1 MWKWKLEGRYGHA
14 QSRRLVSANDSLTWS
29 LGTKKEI
36 PATAMRMTEGR
47 KVWLMWKVSFLWDG
61 KFAYQLCNSGKYGK
75 FMYQLHSRWKVLRF
89 VYQLKRQW
97 KVRTCLQLL
106 KIRWKV
112 FNFQPVGRAA
122 VQVQEEESFFDIV
135 GTRSGRFA
143 PLMLSRYSATNIR

>member
-1 MWKWKLEGRYGHA
+1 
-14 QSRRLVSANDSLTWS
+14 
-29 LGTKKEI
+29 
-36 PATAMRMTEGR
+36 MRMTEGR

-106 KIRWKV
+106 KMRWKV
-112 FNFQPVGRAA
+112 LICNLQGEPQSKSRKKRASSISWEPEVADSHLWCFQ
-122 VQVQEEESFFDIV
+122 DILPPTFV
-135 GTRSGRFA
+135 NKEISVKMCDLNSPRGCQDV
-143 PLMLSRYSATNIR
+143 LSHLTLGSLHGF

>member
-1 MWKWKLEGRYGHA
+1 
-14 QSRRLVSANDSLTWS
+14 
-29 LGTKKEI
+29 
-36 PATAMRMTEGR
+36 
-47 KVWLMWKVSFLWDG
+47 
-61 KFAYQLCNSGKYGK
+61 
-75 FMYQLHSRWKVLRF
+75 MYQL
-89 VYQLKRQW
+89 QLEVEIFEVCKSTKEVM